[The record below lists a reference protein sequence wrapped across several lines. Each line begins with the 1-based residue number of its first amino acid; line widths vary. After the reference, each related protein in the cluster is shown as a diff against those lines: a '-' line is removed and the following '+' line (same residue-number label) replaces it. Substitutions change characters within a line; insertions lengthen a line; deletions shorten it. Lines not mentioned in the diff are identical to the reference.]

1 MLNHVLNLRFADRKT
16 SVFIGLFGLLML
28 SAAAIN
34 LAAQSSARVLGTLTE
49 LNGNALTV
57 KSDAGQEQA
66 FTVTANT
73 VFKRIA
79 PGQKDLSTADTITL
93 AEIAKGDRVLV
104 TLDSATTPAPAPPIA
119 LRIIAIKAQDLAAK
133 QQKDNEDWQKNGVN
147 GLVKSIDG
155 ASGVIQITS
164 GIGANAKTI
173 TIHTSA
179 TTLLKRYA
187 DTSVN
192 YDQAKAAPFTS
203 IHAGDQLRARG
214 TKNADGT
221 DLVATEVV
229 SGTFLNLSGK
239 IDSIDAAAS
248 TFSLKDLATRK
259 QVTVHITSDAQMRQL
274 TDQMAQMLGA
284 RLKAGA
290 NATTQ
295 SGANSTATPAS
306 GSTQNQSGAQRPS
319 YGNNSGNGKGGSTN
333 GSGSHDTQQMLSR
346 APQIH
351 FADLKKGDVVMMVA
365 TGDDSQVTA
374 ITLLSGV
381 EPLLEAPAASKD
393 LLSNWSV
400 GGSGGAETAG
410 AQ

>member
-1 MLNHVLNLRFADRKT
+1 MLNHVLNHRFVARKF
-16 SVFIGLFGLLML
+16 SVSIGLCGLLLL
-28 SAAAIN
+28 SAIALN
-34 LAAQSSARVLGTLTE
+34 LAAQTPARVLGTLTE

-79 PGQKDLSTADTITL
+79 PGQKDLSTADNITL
-93 AEIAKGDRVLV
+93 ADIAKGDRVLV
-104 TLDSATTPAPAPPIA
+104 TLDTTATPATA
-119 LRIIAIKAQDLAAK
+119 LRIIAIKAQDLAAR

-147 GLVKSIDG
+147 GLVKSIDS

-179 TTLLKRYA
+179 ATILKRYA
-187 DTSVN
+187 ATSVS
-192 YDQAKAAPFTS
+192 YDQAKAAPFSS
-203 IHAGDQLRARG
+203 IHTGDQLRARG
-214 TKNADGT
+214 AKNPDGT

-248 TFSLKDLATRK
+248 TFSLKDLATKK

-274 TDQMAQMLGA
+274 PDQMAQMLGA

-290 NATTQ
+290 NASPQ
-295 SGANSTATPAS
+295 SGANGAATPAS

-319 YGNNSGNGKGGSTN
+319 FGNNSGNGKGGTTN

-400 GGSGGAETAG
+400 GGSGGAESAG